1 MVEITVSAN
10 SRTHQNVTQQAFSTG
25 AIERNGLVADQP
37 VIWNR
42 GGNYFYQFKDPL
54 DYDSVHE
61 FNDAE
66 LEKKLREEEELKST
80 QPPPTTA
87 DPHPPELVPDDG
99 ETFAIATS
107 PDVCRSPEKPIP
119 YMAWGKADDKTNY
132 SPNVRSNG
140 LVIKRQD
147 SKFFRC
153 YGDEPGVGKGVK
165 SGTVEDVVEP
175 VSSSA
180 IVRANGIP
188 VQRHADKCTLNNGNC
203 PGEYVHVKSTE
214 VHSPPDG
221 NDEQNRGGFG
231 RAWDGFYNNSDEAQL
246 AGGALKKGEEYWN
259 DPSRIGSD
267 LQSAWDSR
275 PSVDDV
281 TSFGKNV
288 GQGVANTAD
297 YVWNNP
303 GQSAENVATWT
314 GDALKGLWTGVTDA
328 YDKGGVPQA
337 GGHLAAVAVGVINP
351 FRKAKTAGEA
361 IEALEDVTKA
371 ERRAKEA
378 EEAARKAREAKKAE
392 EEAAKATENG
402 DGGTRSTRRGVR
414 NPCLH
419 LAKGD
424 ASGTGPYRGG
434 SYGGTKGVGALDMES
449 NHMPPKSV
457 SPLGELPSPSMQ
469 MDKIDHRKAMSTG
482 SSFEAQEWRELQQ
495 ELISE
500 GRYRDALAMDI
511 RDVRRLAA
519 ENGDLRKYNEGVRE
533 LLKYYKC
540 LVANGWL
547 PGK

>member
-54 DYDSVHE
+54 DYHSVRE

-66 LEKKLREEEELKST
+66 LEKKLREEEELKSR

-175 VSSSA
+175 VTSSA

-351 FRKAKTAGEA
+351 FKKAKTAGEA
-361 IEALEDVTKA
+361 IEALEDVAKA

-402 DGGTRSTRRGVR
+402 DDGTRSTQAEKPYSDPKRRPKYADGQVEDVWEK
-414 NPCLH
+414 
-419 LAKGD
+419 AKD
-424 ASGTGPYRGG
+424 
-434 SYGGTKGVGALDMES
+434 
-449 NHMPPKSV
+449 
-457 SPLGELPSPSMQ
+457 
-469 MDKIDHRKAMSTG
+469 
-482 SSFEAQEWRELQQ
+482 
-495 ELISE
+495 
-500 GRYRDALAMDI
+500 
-511 RDVRRLAA
+511 
-519 ENGDLRKYNEGVRE
+519 ENGDVYDPNTGEKLTWDKFKSRAGQWDMGHKPGHEYRTLHRDYMENRITKDEFLQKYRDPNNYQPESV
-533 LLKYYKC
+533 
-540 LVANGWL
+540 NGNRSHRYEQ
-547 PGK
+547 K